1 MWYLLCYCNESAKK
15 FERHNFCLL
24 KVKLIFFLQ
33 YCYLPTSWNQTTM
46 SWMKR
51 KSGYGKKIKI
61 GILARYIYLS
71 LLSLP
76 TTKKKQTVHLNFK
89 SCFVRLFQE
98 IFFWMVHTYICLSR
112 AAGWQIRIPPMILRG
127 IPSTSLEALVIC
139 TKKN

>member
-1 MWYLLCYCNESAKK
+1 MEKK
-15 FERHNFCLL
+15 LRLAFWLG
-24 KVKLIFFLQ
+24 IF
-33 YCYLPTSWNQTTM
+33 
-46 SWMKR
+46 
-51 KSGYGKKIKI
+51 I
-61 GILARYIYLS
+61 S

-112 AAGWQIRIPPMILRG
+112 AAGWQIRIPPMILQG

-139 TKKN
+139 TKKIKVATYYLS